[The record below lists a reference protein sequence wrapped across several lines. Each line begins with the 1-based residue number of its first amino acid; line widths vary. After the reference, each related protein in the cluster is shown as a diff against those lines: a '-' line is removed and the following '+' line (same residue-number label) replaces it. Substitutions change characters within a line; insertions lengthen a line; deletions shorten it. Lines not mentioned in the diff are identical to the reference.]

1 MPLSS
6 PVRTETL
13 SSQVARQIEG
23 LITSRAWPVGTR
35 IPPEKDLVTRLLVS
49 RNTIREALRSL
60 VHTGM
65 LEARAGDGT
74 YVRAPSEL
82 AIPLSRR
89 VKRGNLA
96 EAVEVRA
103 GLERQAARFAAER
116 RTSAEVARMRELLC
130 ELRTAVEKQ
139 DRAAYTAADAELHRT
154 IVGCSRNEL
163 LAEIYEHLG
172 GALKPSFTPDLWD
185 QALAAD
191 EVEFHV
197 ALVDAIE
204 AADAHAAEAAADNL
218 IGFLKSAL
226 LPPDNRT
233 Q

>member
-13 SSQVARQIEG
+13 SIQVARQIES
-23 LITSRAWPVGTR
+23 LITSGVWPVGTR
-35 IPPEKDLVTRLLVS
+35 IPPEKDLVSKLLVS

-116 RTSAEVARMRELLC
+116 RSAAEVVRMRELLG
-130 ELRTAVEKQ
+130 ELRTAVANH
-139 DRAAYTAADAELHRT
+139 DRGAYTLVDAELHRT
-154 IVGCSRNEL
+154 ILGCSRNEL

-185 QALAAD
+185 QTLASD
-191 EVEFHV
+191 EFEYHV

-204 AADAHAAEAAADNL
+204 AADPIAAETAADNL
-218 IGFLKSAL
+218 IELLKSAL

>member
-1 MPLSS
+1 LSI
-6 PVRTETL
+6 
-13 SSQVARQIEG
+13 QVTRQIEA
-23 LITSRAWPVGTR
+23 LITSGVWPVGTR
-35 IPPEKDLVTRLLVS
+35 IPPEKDLVSRLMVS

-82 AIPLSRR
+82 AIPLFRR
-89 VKRGNLA
+89 VKRGNLV

-116 RTSAEVARMRELLC
+116 RTATEVARMRELLI
-130 ELRTAVEKQ
+130 ELRMAVEKD
-139 DRAAYTAADAELHRT
+139 DRAAYTDVDAELHRT
-154 IVGCSRNEL
+154 ILGCCRNEL

-172 GALKPSFTPDLWD
+172 GALKPSSVPGLWD
-185 QALAAD
+185 QALAAE
-191 EVEFHV
+191 EVDYHV

-204 AADAHAAEAAADNL
+204 ASDPAAAEAAADNL
-218 IGFLKSAL
+218 VDVLKTNL